1 LWTRSTVQKR
11 VSSSRKNTRARL
23 FPRSEQDKGPRLF
36 LTKAGRS
43 FSYHVRVGLLD
54 RGHTTKESLMFN
66 KKVKAILAGL
76 AFAMALPVASVAAQD
91 KELLVAT
98 DTAFVPFEFKQDG
111 KYTGFDIELWEAIAQ
126 QAGLKY
132 SLRPMDF
139 NGIIPGLQTRNIDA
153 ALAGITIRDDRKK
166 VIDFSDPYY
175 ESGLAILVDEK
186 NTAIK
191 SAPDLEGKTVAVK
204 IGTATVDYL
213 KEHVPNAKLKLFPN
227 IDNAFLELATNRVD
241 AVVHDTPNLQYYAQT
256 AGKGRVKVVGSLR
269 SGDYYGI
276 AFPKGSEL
284 VPIVNKA
291 LKTLQENGQYDAIY
305 AKWFGEKT
313 KQAN

>member
-1 LWTRSTVQKR
+1 MI
-11 VSSSRKNTRARL
+11 KN
-23 FPRSEQDKGPRLF
+23 K
-36 LTKAGRS
+36 
-43 FSYHVRVGLLD
+43 
-54 RGHTTKESLMFN
+54 M
-66 KKVKAILAGL
+66 LAGL
-76 AFAMALPVASVAAQD
+76 AGLAMALALPTGSALAQD

-175 ESGLAILVDEK
+175 ESGLALLVNKDNNAVK
-186 NTAIK
+186 TAQ
-191 SAPDLEGKTVAVK
+191 DLDGKMVAVK

-213 KEHVPNAKLKLFPN
+213 KENVPGAKLKLFPN
-227 IDNAFLELATNRVD
+227 IDNAFLELATGRVD
-241 AVVHDTPNLQYYAQT
+241 AVVHDTPNLQYFAKT
-256 AGKGRVKVVGSLR
+256 GGKDRVKVVGSLK
-269 SGDYYGI
+269 SGDFYGI

-284 VPIVNKA
+284 VPVVNKA

-305 AKWFGEKT
+305 EKWFGQKV
-313 KQAN
+313 Q